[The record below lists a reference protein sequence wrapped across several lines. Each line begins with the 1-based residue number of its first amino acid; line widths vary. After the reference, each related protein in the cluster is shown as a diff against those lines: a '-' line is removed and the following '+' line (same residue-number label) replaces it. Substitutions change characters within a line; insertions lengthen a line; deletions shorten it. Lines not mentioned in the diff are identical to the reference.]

1 MARRRS
7 LDDLNLSESN
17 IQNAAIVK
25 DDQGNEFVCNVEHL
39 IPASQ
44 LDDHLKSQC
53 VRNIPSDEDME

>member
-17 IQNAAIVK
+17 IQKAAIVR
-25 DDQGNEFVCNVEHL
+25 DEQGNEFVCNMDNL

-53 VRNIPSDEDME
+53 VRNIPSDEDLE